1 MRLSITQQSIMAF
14 GAALIVIGLLM
25 GDAEANDTRKASTVR
40 AFKHEQPCP
49 ATHKSSGACLGW
61 VVDHVMPLA
70 CGGAD
75 ATSNMQWQLYI
86 ASKAK
91 DLWEIRG
98 DVAHVPCSGLPK

>member
-1 MRLSITQQSIMAF
+1 MSLTQQLGLAF
-14 GAALIVIGLLM
+14 GLALMAVGLLM

-49 ATHKSSGACLGW
+49 ATRKSSGACLGW

-75 ATSNMQWQLYI
+75 ATSNMQWQSYSD
-86 ASKAK
+86 SKLK
-91 DLWEIRG
+91 DRWEIRG
-98 DVAHVPCSGLPK
+98 DVTHVPCSGLTK